1 MKMYKEKLDTFCDMM
16 KRELNKI
23 DCEANFDTDSN
34 YLRTFI
40 DVSHRDHIG
49 TGKYAVVWKET
60 DSLTGAAVPILV
72 DVRTKIGPTCDSVI
86 DKYVAVDI
94 AVTNDLHNR
103 MSLTIKDVIFNPPAT
118 IIFWMDGTKTVV
130 KDQGEVFYDPEK
142 GMAMAVAKKAFGNQ
156 GNYYNQFAKYLD
168 IYEKKQE
175 DETAQLYWQNS
186 VLKNTIDTLK
196 ERLWKANY
204 NSKCSYDLL
213 HNAKQ
218 PKIDTKIVFEDR
230 INALVALSNLKDIF
244 DRYGVVSVGDL
255 YDEAG
260 IKCDYTHSRFG
271 WKNHDDIHNAEIV
284 KVKGGYMIDLPEPV
298 EFE

>member
-1 MKMYKEKLDTFCDMM
+1 MKMNEQKLDAFCEMM

-23 DCEANFDTDSN
+23 DCDANFDTDSN

-40 DVSHRDHIG
+40 RVSHRNHIG
-49 TGKYAVVWKET
+49 TEKYAVIWKEA

-72 DVRTKIGPTCDSVI
+72 DVRTKIRSTCDSVI

-94 AVTNDLHNR
+94 AVTNDLYDR

-118 IIFWMDGTKTVV
+118 IVFWMDGTKTVV

-175 DETAQLYWQNS
+175 DEPVNS
-186 VLKNTIDTLK
+186 YANTVLNNLLDKFKNSLTKTNCNTVSNK
-196 ERLWKANY
+196 KRT
-204 NSKCSYDLL
+204 
-213 HNAKQ
+213 
-218 PKIDTKIVFEDR
+218 KIDTEIVFEHR
-230 INALVALSNLKDIF
+230 NNALVALSNLKDIF

-255 YDEAG
+255 YDEAA
-260 IKCDYTHSRFG
+260 IKCDYTCSRFG
-271 WKNHDDIHNAEIV
+271 WKDYDAIHNAKII

>member
-1 MKMYKEKLDTFCDMM
+1 MKMNKEKLDAFCEMM
-16 KRELNKI
+16 TKELNKI
-23 DCEANFDTDSN
+23 DCRASFGTDSE
-34 YLRTFI
+34 YCRTDI
-40 DVSHRDHIG
+40 VVEHRTHIG
-49 TGKYAVVWKET
+49 TQKYAIFWKEVH
-60 DSLTGAAVPILV
+60 SLTEAAVPILV
-72 DVRTKIGPTCDSVI
+72 DIKTRLNST
-86 DKYVAVDI
+86 VD
-94 AVTNDLHNR
+94 NR
-103 MSLTIKDVIFNPPAT
+103 MYEHLKNENEMLKNIYYGLSLTIKDVIFNPPAT
-118 IIFWMDGTKTVV
+118 IVLWMDGTKTVV

-168 IYEKKQE
+168 IYEKKRE
-175 DETAQLYWQNS
+175 DETAQLYPTS
-186 VLKNTIDTLK
+186 VLQDAVEKLK

-204 NSKCSYDLL
+204 NSKCNYDSL

-271 WKNHDDIHNAEIV
+271 WKDPDAIHNAKVV

-298 EFE
+298 EFK